1 MLSINEICPAT
12 VTSRI
17 RHRKIKPRPG
27 DVSNFSDKGKF
38 PTVNIIEAKKGRN
51 FYRKL
56 YLTLSPLKLFA

>member
-1 MLSINEICPAT
+1 MPDVHFSYQK
-12 VTSRI
+12 SD

-51 FYRKL
+51 F
-56 YLTLSPLKLFA
+56 S